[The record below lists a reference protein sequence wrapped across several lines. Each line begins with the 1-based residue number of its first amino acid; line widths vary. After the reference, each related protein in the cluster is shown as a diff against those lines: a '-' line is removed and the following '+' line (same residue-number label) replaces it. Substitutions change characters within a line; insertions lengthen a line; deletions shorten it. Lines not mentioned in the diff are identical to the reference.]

1 MSLSGQALGGNE
13 WKLKMTFHSVF
24 VFWSDTPHKLTKVN
38 HKKKLEY
45 SKSPAQYI
53 KLSINPII
61 L

>member
-1 MSLSGQALGGNE
+1 
-13 WKLKMTFHSVF
+13 MTFHSVF